1 MVPHPSAPQ
10 CQGERLG
17 RQRLCGKCLRIPCP
31 DHQFP
36 SFQSSS
42 LGWWLSV
49 VPPWSLPFLL
59 KHKGER
65 CSDIRKSQW
74 GKKALKLFLWAEV
87 LHRKCFFPRM
97 CSCCHLVEHL
107 YLYRHELLVQLEFAC
122 LQSFFFVHACYEQTT
137 RQNVPTSVRDEF
149 SAFSKI
155 TWLLPTIR
163 PTSIC
168 QRSEL
173 GSILLMWKLAHYR
186 KHKDSLVF

>member
-31 DHQFP
+31 GHQFP

-65 CSDIRKSQW
+65 FSDIRKSQW

-87 LHRKCFFPRM
+87 LHRKCFFLRM

-122 LQSFFFVHACYEQTT
+122 VCKAFFLFMLAMSKLQDRTYRLVWGMNSQPSQKSPGCC
-137 RQNVPTSVRDEF
+137 RPSDRRRSVRDQ
-149 SAFSKI
+149 S
-155 TWLLPTIR
+155 
-163 PTSIC
+163 
-168 QRSEL
+168 
-173 GSILLMWKLAHYR
+173 
-186 KHKDSLVF
+186 